1 MATVGK
7 HQSLSAAGATERG
20 SLQAQRV
27 AQREGFRHDGRPRGR
42 LQASAASLA
51 HLNHAVGAARI
62 LSASSAFLRA
72 FSSLSL
78 CRASFV
84 LLSRPLLSR
93 PFTAAGAGGLRP
105 CASSFAAL

>member
-7 HQSLSAAGATERG
+7 HQSLSAARARFPSGPESST
-20 SLQAQRV
+20 
-27 AQREGFRHDGRPRGR
+27 QREGFRHDGRPRGR
-42 LQASAASLA
+42 LQASAASLV
-51 HLNHAVGAARI
+51 HLNHAAGAARI